1 MYRYLHGITCCCLTD
16 PYDQPMISFR
26 MCSGTNN
33 VLALPSGFIDN
44 LIGTSVHQWKRQME
58 QCAVD
63 VFLYNMI
70 IMPFHHGGNKSLF
83 VVMGAKHI
91 KDYMKA
97 DFSET
102 RPCILHILPY
112 AASMQGHNHAY
123 NQATTRLRVCLN
135 ALWRTMCCN
144 NGFDIALMPFTHRY
158 LPFTQPFGKC
168 PQ

>member
-16 PYDQPMISFR
+16 PYDQPTISFR
-26 MCSGTNN
+26 MCSDTNN

-58 QCAVD
+58 QYAVD

-70 IMPFHHGGNKSLF
+70 IMPFHHDGNKSLF

-102 RPCILHILPY
+102 LPCILHILPY
-112 AASMQGHNHAY
+112 AASMQDHNHAY
-123 NQATTRLRVCLN
+123 SQATTRLCVWLN
-135 ALWRTMCCN
+135 AL
-144 NGFDIALMPFTHRY
+144 
-158 LPFTQPFGKC
+158 
-168 PQ
+168 